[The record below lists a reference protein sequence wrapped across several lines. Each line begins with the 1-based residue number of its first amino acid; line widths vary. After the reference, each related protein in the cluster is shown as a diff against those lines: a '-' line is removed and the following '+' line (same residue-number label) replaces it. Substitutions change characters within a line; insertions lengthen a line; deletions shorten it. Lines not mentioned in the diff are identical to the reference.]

1 MIQDLRAELHRTFL
15 DRLEMTAHRLI
26 HTIIRYIGKTNK
38 LNMSTKTDYQEETAV
53 EIETE
58 VAEEGQTIVHCVC
71 GQDAAYRIWPSTYL
85 IEHGGNK
92 KAKLITAF
100 NISFYPYWTIKNR
113 AQKFTLIFEGLSK
126 SCAVFD
132 LKEVIPQ
139 EGGFEVT
146 SIVRNQ
152 TDVYTVNID

>member
-1 MIQDLRAELHRTFL
+1 MSVKIEHQEDT
-15 DRLEMTAHRLI
+15 
-26 HTIIRYIGKTNK
+26 K
-38 LNMSTKTDYQEETAV
+38 LETALQ
-53 EIETE
+53 TE

-85 IEHGGNK
+85 IEYGSNK

-100 NISFYPYWTIKNR
+100 NISFYPYWTLKN
-113 AQKFTLIFEGLSK
+113 QGQQFTLLFEGLSK
-126 SCAVFD
+126 DCAVFD
-132 LKEVIPQ
+132 LIEQIPQ
-139 EGGFEVT
+139 EGGFEVK

>member
-1 MIQDLRAELHRTFL
+1 
-15 DRLEMTAHRLI
+15 
-26 HTIIRYIGKTNK
+26 
-38 LNMSTKTDYQEETAV
+38 MSTKTEYQEETAV

-58 VAEEGQTIVHCVC
+58 VAEEGQTTVHCIC

-113 AQKFTLIFEGLSK
+113 GQKFTLIFEGLSK